1 MIYAQRATKEYP
13 LWVEGTAHY
22 QLLGLIDLLD
32 LGPT

>member
-13 LWVEGTAHY
+13 LWAEGTVHY

>member
-1 MIYAQRATKEYP
+1 MIYAQRATKEYS
-13 LWVEGTAHY
+13 LWAEGTALY